1 MSVGHLDPLSF
12 GSLAGPA
19 RQEALRHLAACSMC
33 RDAIVREAPE
43 SLFSLL
49 ALEPESPEMLD
60 AVSAGVARRLDGTRP
75 SWIEALRERGL
86 PPSGARLAVAA
97 AVAACG
103 LLFPFLRAPLPKSP
117 ALALASPDRAG
128 VTLVEPAPEA
138 QVIDLTVGG
147 TQVVMIFDPEL
158 KL

>member
-1 MSVGHLDPLSF
+1 MNLPHVDPETF
-12 GSLAGPA
+12 AELAGDSRA
-19 RQEALRHLAACSMC
+19 AALRHVAGCAACRC
-33 RDAIVREAPE
+33 AIADREPE
-43 SLFSLL
+43 LLFALLSLES
-49 ALEPESPEMLD
+49 ESPEILD
-60 AVSAGVARRLDGTRP
+60 AVSEGVYRRLADPRP
-75 SWIEALRERGL
+75 SWVESLRERGL
-86 PPSGARLAVAA
+86 PPVAARVAVAA

-103 LLFPFLRAPLPKSP
+103 LLFLRAPTPMAP
-117 ALALASPDRAG
+117 QVAVAAPERGG